1 MTTPPITT
9 PPMTIP
15 FFKAQAVGNDFLF
28 SWAHDLPEPWAA
40 AARREFEPRPVK
52 IHDAS
57 ADHLCDAARA
67 LCHRHEGVG
76 ADGWYLM
83 RDEPEAD
90 LGIRL
95 FNSDGSRAELSGN
108 GTRCA
113 AAVLLSQ
120 ERPVRTPGQVS
131 VKTGSGVKQL
141 RLMAAK
147 GNEFLFEMEMGSPR
161 LAQEDIVM
169 SLPLASGLRDVT
181 ILNVGNPQCAVA
193 VADFDFDWKAVGA
206 EIEGHPY
213 FPKRTNVSFYRKAGP
228 RAIEARFYERGAGPT
243 LSSGTGSTG
252 AAAAAVLRRMV
263 EPELD
268 VVTEAGVMKLRW
280 DHPPSGPMFLEGPAV
295 VTARGEYYGRKG

>member
-1 MTTPPITT
+1 
-9 PPMTIP
+9 MTIP
-15 FFKAQAVGNDFLF
+15 FYKAQAVGNDFLF
-28 SWAHDLPEPWAA
+28 SWIDQLPEPLRQAA
-40 AARREFEPRPVK
+40 LREFDPAAVK
-52 IHDAS
+52 IPAAS
-57 ADHLCDAARA
+57 ADDLSDAARA
-67 LCHRHEGVG
+67 LCHRQEGVG

-83 RDEPEAD
+83 RETPEAD

-113 AAVLLSQ
+113 AAVLLS
-120 ERPVRTPGQVS
+120 EGRPVRVDGQVS

-141 RLMAAK
+141 RLAAAK
-147 GNEFLFEMEMGSPR
+147 GNEFLFEMEMGTPR
-161 LAQEDIVM
+161 VAPDDILT

-193 VADFDFDWKAVGA
+193 VPGFDFDWKAVGA

-213 FPKRTNVSFYRKAGP
+213 FPKRTNVSFYRAAGP

-252 AAAAAVLRRMV
+252 AAAAAILRRMV

-268 VVTEAGVMKLRW
+268 VITEAGIMKLRW
-280 DHPPSGPMFLEGPAV
+280 DNPPEGPLFLEGPAV

>member
-1 MTTPPITT
+1 MTAHRTT
-9 PPMTIP
+9 LEHMTIP
-15 FFKAQAVGNDFLF
+15 FYKAQAVGNDFLF
-28 SWAHDLPEPWAA
+28 SWIDQLPEPWREAA
-40 AARREFEPRPVK
+40 LREFEPSAVK
-52 IHDAS
+52 IPAPS
-57 ADHLCDAARA
+57 ADPLSEAARA
-67 LCHRHEGVG
+67 LCHRHTGVG

-83 RDEPEAD
+83 RNEPEAD

-113 AAVLLSQ
+113 AAVLLC
-120 ERPVRTPGQVS
+120 EGRPVRSPGRVS

-141 RLMAAK
+141 RLAAAK
-147 GNEFLFEMEMGSPR
+147 GNEFLFEMEMGTPHVAPGDLST
-161 LAQEDIVM
+161 
-169 SLPLASGLRDVT
+169 SLPLASGPREAT
-181 ILNVGNPQCAVA
+181 ILNVGNPQCALA
-193 VADFDFDWKAVGA
+193 VPHFDFDWKALGA
-206 EIEGHPY
+206 EIEGHPL
-213 FPKRTNVSFYRKAGP
+213 FPNRTNVSFYRPVGP

-280 DHPPSGPMFLEGPAV
+280 DHPPSGPIFLEGPAE
-295 VTARGEYYGRKG
+295 VTARGEYYGRKS

>member
-1 MTTPPITT
+1 
-9 PPMTIP
+9 MTIP
-15 FFKAQAVGNDFLF
+15 FYKAQAVGNDFLF
-28 SWAHDLPEPWAA
+28 SWVNDLPEPLRGSAQ
-40 AARREFEPRPVK
+40 REFDPTPLK
-52 IHDAS
+52 ISDSS
-57 ADHLCDAARA
+57 ADHLPDAARA
-67 LCHRHEGVG
+67 LCHRQEGVG

-83 RDEPEAD
+83 RDEPQAD

-113 AAVLLSQ
+113 AAVLLFEQ
-120 ERPVRTPGQVS
+120 RQVRSPGQVS

-141 RLMAAK
+141 RLVAAK
-147 GNEFLFEMEMGSPR
+147 GNEFLFEMEMGTP
-161 LAQEDIVM
+161 LVAPDDVLT

-181 ILNVGNPQCAVA
+181 ILNVGNPQCAIA
-193 VADFDFDWKAVGA
+193 VNDFDFDWKALGA

-213 FPKRTNVSFYRKAGP
+213 FPKRTNVSFYRKTGP

-268 VVTEAGVMKLRW
+268 VITEAGIMKLRW
-280 DHPPSGPMFLEGPAV
+280 DNPPHGTIVLEGPAV
-295 VTARGEYYGRKG
+295 VTARGEYYRRKG

>member
-1 MTTPPITT
+1 MTTQ
-9 PPMTIP
+9 PMPIP

-28 SWAHDLPEPWAA
+28 SWVDELPAPWAD
-40 AARREFEPRPVK
+40 AARREFEPRPLK
-52 IHDAS
+52 IPAAS
-57 ADHLCDAARA
+57 ADDLSDVARA
-67 LCHRHEGVG
+67 LCHRQEGVG

-83 RDEPEAD
+83 REEPDAD

-113 AAVLLSQ
+113 AAVLLWKG
-120 ERPVRTPGQVS
+120 RPVRTPGQVS

-141 RLMAAK
+141 RLMATK
-147 GNEFLFEMEMGSPR
+147 GNEFLFEMEMGAPR
-161 LAQEDIVM
+161 VAPDDLLT

-193 VADFDFDWKAVGA
+193 VPDFDFDWKAVGA

-268 VVTEAGVMKLRW
+268 VITEAGVMKLRW
-280 DHPPSGPMFLEGPAV
+280 DTPPDGPIFLVGPAEL
-295 VTARGEYYGRKG
+295 TAQGEYYGRKG